1 MVPSLQ
7 TLTKPTGSI
16 MERGGGGGSDELLI
30 VVTKSNQLA
39 VSHTTAYLYMASSF
53 SSRDAYTFTGKAG
66 RSSED
71 SMKDKAPLPSLIRLL
86 TKFCGWKLV
95 LKKKLVNLNL
105 TSKLDS
111 TPSQYQR
118 VLIMSAAIKFYQ
130 LKYNYCQH

>member
-1 MVPSLQ
+1 
-7 TLTKPTGSI
+7 

-95 LKKKLVNLNL
+95 LKKKTCKSESNF
-105 TSKLDS
+105 
-111 TPSQYQR
+111 Q
-118 VLIMSAAIKFYQ
+118 A
-130 LKYNYCQH
+130 